1 MDLSAIEHL
10 QPTSGHVV
18 MMCGVAGSGK
28 TTYAKALEAR
38 GFVRLSIDEYIWA
51 QFGRFGVD
59 YPAARYEELQR
70 IAEEANF
77 QRLGVLLRERAAC
90 VIDYS
95 FWSRVQRQEYRRFV
109 EGAGGRVTLL
119 YLRADRELL
128 RKRLRVRNRT
138 RNANAAFAISQET
151 LERFIAGF
159 EEPGGD
165 EGAVV
170 VVHDA

>member
-1 MDLSAIEHL
+1 MDFSAIEHL
-10 QPTSGHVV
+10 QPTSGRVV
-18 MMCGVAGSGK
+18 MMCGIAGSGK
-28 TTYAKALEAR
+28 TTYAKVLEAR

-77 QRLGVLLRERAAC
+77 QRLGTLVRERVAC

-95 FWSRVQRQEYRRFV
+95 FWSRTKRQEYRRFV
-109 EGAGGRVTLL
+109 EDAGGQVTLL
-119 YLRADRELL
+119 YLHATSEVL
-128 RKRLRVRNRT
+128 RKRLQVRNQT
-138 RNANAAFAISQET
+138 CDANAAFAIDQKT

-159 EEPGGD
+159 EEPCGD
-165 EGAVV
+165 EEAIV
-170 VVHDA
+170 VVHDV